1 MKKQDAIN
9 FFGGNNALARALGAG
24 KSTVSEWPAV
34 IPEQFATRIH
44 SSQAE
49 SWISAWKIT
58 VLFNRTPSRPPNHRP
73 AFLPNTEDQLHGKNI
88 APRS

>member
-24 KSTVSEWPAV
+24 KSTVSEWPEV

-44 SSQAE
+44 FKTGGKLDFGLE
-49 SWISAWKIT
+49 DY
-58 VLFNRTPSRPPNHRP
+58 RP
-73 AFLPNTEDQLHGKNI
+73 AQQDSQQ
-88 APRS
+88 AA

>member
-24 KSTVSEWPAV
+24 KSTVSEWPEV

-44 SSQAE
+44 FKSGGKLDFGLEDYRPDQQDSQQA
-49 SWISAWKIT
+49 A
-58 VLFNRTPSRPPNHRP
+58 
-73 AFLPNTEDQLHGKNI
+73 
-88 APRS
+88 